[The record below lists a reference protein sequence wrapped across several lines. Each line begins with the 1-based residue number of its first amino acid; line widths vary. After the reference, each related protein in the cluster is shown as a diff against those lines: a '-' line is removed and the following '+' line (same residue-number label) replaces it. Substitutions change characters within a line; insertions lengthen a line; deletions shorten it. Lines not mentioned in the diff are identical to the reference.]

1 MSLKDKIKTP
11 DKMVDQQGAKL
22 LVYGQAGAG
31 KTFSTQTMPGRV
43 LVISAEAGLLS
54 IKDAPNVSAIEV
66 KTYDDLRE
74 VYAALDSGELD
85 YDSVCLDSIS
95 EISEILLAYEKG
107 RNKDGR
113 MAYQNVSE
121 AVTKVMRSF
130 RDLNIHVLFLCKEG
144 KENNDGVFLF
154 GPKMASKPLGEAI
167 TYFFDEVLALRA
179 YDDVDENGDSVIKRA
194 LQTQIHG
201 GYTAKDR
208 SGKLDK
214 FEEPNLT
221 ALIQKL
227 GFNINLKEKK
237 ESA

>member
-1 MSLKDKIKTP
+1 MRLKDKIKTP
-11 DKMVDQQGAKL
+11 DKLVDQQGAKL

-31 KTFSTQTMPGRV
+31 KTFSTQSMPGRV

-66 KTYDDLRE
+66 SNYDDLRE
-74 VYAALDSGELD
+74 VYAALKSGELV
-85 YDSVCLDSIS
+85 YDSVCLDSVS
-95 EISEILLAYEKG
+95 EISEILLVHEKG

-121 AVTKVMRSF
+121 AVTSLMRSF
-130 RDLNIHVLFLCKEG
+130 RDLDMHVLFLCKEG
-144 KENNDGVFLF
+144 KENNDGVFFF
-154 GPKMASKPLGEAI
+154 GPKMASKPLGDAI
-167 TYFFDEVLALRA
+167 TYFFDEVLALRVIEDQ
-179 YDDVDENGDSVIKRA
+179 DDDGNPVAARW
-194 LQTQIHG
+194 LQTRIGQ

-208 SGKLDK
+208 SGKLEA

-221 ALIQKL
+221 ALIAKL
-227 GFNINLKEKK
+227 GFTINVESK

>member
-11 DKMVDQQGAKL
+11 DKLVDQQG
-22 LVYGQAGAG
+22 AGAG
-31 KTFSTQTMPGRV
+31 KTFSTQSMPGKV

-66 KTYDDLRE
+66 SNYDDLRE
-74 VYAALDSGELD
+74 VYAALKSGELV
-85 YDSVCLDSIS
+85 YDSVCLDSVS
-95 EISEILLAYEKG
+95 EISEILLVHEKG

-121 AVTKVMRSF
+121 AVTSLMRSF
-130 RDLNIHVLFLCKEG
+130 RDLDMHVLFLCKEG
-144 KENNDGVFLF
+144 KENNDGVFFF
-154 GPKMASKPLGEAI
+154 GPKMASKPLGDAI
-167 TYFFDEVLALRA
+167 TYFFDEVLALRVIEDQ
-179 YDDVDENGDSVIKRA
+179 DDDGNPVAARW
-194 LQTQIHG
+194 LQTRIGQ

-208 SGKLDK
+208 SGKLEA

-221 ALIQKL
+221 ALITKL
-227 GFNINLKEKK
+227 GFNINVENK

>member
-22 LVYGQAGAG
+22 LIYGQAGAG
-31 KTFSTQTMPGRV
+31 KTYSTQSMPGKV

-66 KTYDDLRE
+66 SSIDDLRE
-74 VYAALDSGELD
+74 VYEALNSGELSF
-85 YDSVCLDSIS
+85 DSVCLDSVS
-95 EISEILLAYEKG
+95 EISEILLVHEKTK
-107 RNKDGR
+107 NKDGR

-121 AVTKVMRSF
+121 AVTSLMRSF
-130 RDLNIHVLFLCKEG
+130 RDLDMHVLFLCKEG
-144 KENNDGVFLF
+144 KENNDGIFLF

-167 TYFFDEVLALRA
+167 TYFFDEVLALRV

-194 LQTQIHG
+194 LQTRIHG

-221 ALIQKL
+221 ALIEKL
-227 GFNINLKEKK
+227 GFSINIENK

>member
-1 MSLKDKIKTP
+1 
-11 DKMVDQQGAKL
+11 
-22 LVYGQAGAG
+22 
-31 KTFSTQTMPGRV
+31 MPGRV

-66 KTYDDLRE
+66 SNYDDLRE
-74 VYAALDSGELD
+74 VYAALKSGELD
-85 YDSVCLDSIS
+85 YDSVCLDSVS
-95 EISEILLAYEKG
+95 EISEILLVHEKG

-121 AVTKVMRSF
+121 AVTSLMRSF
-130 RDLNIHVLFLCKEG
+130 RDLDMHVLFLCKEG
-144 KENNDGVFLF
+144 KENNDGVFIF
-154 GPKMASKPLGEAI
+154 GPKMASKPLGDAI
-167 TYFFDEVLALRA
+167 TYFFDEVLALRVIEDQ
-179 YDDVDENGDSVIKRA
+179 DDDGNPVAARW
-194 LQTQIHG
+194 LQTRIGQ

-208 SGKLDK
+208 SGKLEA

-227 GFNINLKEKK
+227 GFNINLEKE

>member
-1 MSLKDKIKTP
+1 MSLKDKI
-11 DKMVDQQGAKL
+11 
-22 LVYGQAGAG
+22 
-31 KTFSTQTMPGRV
+31 FSTQTMPGRV

-74 VYAALDSGELD
+74 VYAALKSGELD
-85 YDSVCLDSIS
+85 YDSVCLDSVS
-95 EISEILLAYEKG
+95 EISEILLVYEKG

-121 AVTKVMRSF
+121 AVTSLMRSF
-130 RDLNIHVLFLCKEG
+130 RDLDMHVLFLCKEG

-154 GPKMASKPLGEAI
+154 GPKMASKPLGDAI
-167 TYFFDEVLALRA
+167 TYFFDEVLALRIV
-179 YDDVDENGDSVIKRA
+179 DDQDDEGNAVAARW
-194 LQTQIHG
+194 LQTRIGQ

-208 SGKLDK
+208 SGKLEA

-221 ALIQKL
+221 ALIEKL
-227 GFNINLKEKK
+227 GFNINLEEKK

>member
-11 DKMVDQQGAKL
+11 DKLVDQQGAKL

-54 IKDAPNVSAIEV
+54 IKDAPNVSAIAV
-66 KTYDDLRE
+66 SNYDDLRE
-74 VYAALDSGELD
+74 VYAALKSGELV
-85 YDSVCLDSIS
+85 YDSVCLDSVS
-95 EISEILLAYEKG
+95 EISEILLVYEKG

-121 AVTKVMRSF
+121 AVTSLMRSF
-130 RDLNIHVLFLCKEG
+130 RDLDMHVLFLCKEG

-154 GPKMASKPLGEAI
+154 GPKMASKPLGDAI
-167 TYFFDEVLALRA
+167 TYFFDEVLALRIV
-179 YDDVDENGDSVIKRA
+179 DDQDDEGNAVAARW
-194 LQTQIHG
+194 LQTRIGQ

-208 SGKLDK
+208 SGKLEA

-227 GFNINLKEKK
+227 GFNINLEEKK

>member
-22 LVYGQAGAG
+22 LIYGQAGAG
-31 KTFSTQTMPGRV
+31 KTFSTQSMPGNV

-66 KTYDDLRE
+66 SSIDDLRE
-74 VYAALDSGELD
+74 VYEALNSGELSF
-85 YDSVCLDSIS
+85 DSVCLDSVS
-95 EISEILLAYEKG
+95 EISEILLVHEKTK
-107 RNKDGR
+107 NKDGR

-121 AVTKVMRSF
+121 AVTSLMRSF
-130 RDLNIHVLFLCKEG
+130 RDLDMHVLFLCKEG
-144 KENNDGVFLF
+144 KENNDGIFLF

-167 TYFFDEVLALRA
+167 TYFFDEVLALRV

-194 LQTQIHG
+194 LQTRIHG

-221 ALIQKL
+221 ALIEKL
-227 GFNINLKEKK
+227 GFSINIENK

>member
-1 MSLKDKIKTP
+1 MT
-11 DKMVDQQGAKL
+11 
-22 LVYGQAGAG
+22 
-31 KTFSTQTMPGRV
+31 GRV

-74 VYAALDSGELD
+74 VYAALKSGELD
-85 YDSVCLDSIS
+85 YDSVCLDSVS
-95 EISEILLAYEKG
+95 EISEILLVYEKG

-121 AVTKVMRSF
+121 AVTSLMRSF
-130 RDLNIHVLFLCKEG
+130 RDLDMHVLFLCKEG

-154 GPKMASKPLGEAI
+154 GPKMASKPLGDAI
-167 TYFFDEVLALRA
+167 TYFFDEVLALRIV
-179 YDDVDENGDSVIKRA
+179 DDQDDEGNAVAARW
-194 LQTQIHG
+194 LQTRIGQ

-208 SGKLDK
+208 SGKLEA

-227 GFNINLKEKK
+227 GFNINLEEKK

>member
-11 DKMVDQQGAKL
+11 DKLVNKQGAKL

-31 KTFSTQTMPGRV
+31 KTYATQTMPGKV

-66 KTYDDLRE
+66 SNYDDLRE
-74 VYAALDSGELD
+74 VYAALKSGELVF
-85 YDSVCLDSIS
+85 DSVCLDSVS
-95 EISEILLAYEKG
+95 EISEILLVHEKS

-113 MAYQNVSE
+113 MAYQNVAE
-121 AVTKVMRSF
+121 AVTSLMRSF
-130 RDLNIHVLFLCKEG
+130 RDLDMHVLFLCKEG
-144 KENNDGVFLF
+144 KENNDGVFFF
-154 GPKMASKPLGEAI
+154 GPKMASKPLGDAI
-167 TYFFDEVLALRA
+167 TYFFDEVLALRVIEDQ
-179 YDDVDENGDSVIKRA
+179 DDDGNPVAARW
-194 LQTQIHG
+194 LQTRIGQ

-208 SGKLDK
+208 SGKLEA

-221 ALIQKL
+221 ALITKL
-227 GFNINLKEKK
+227 GFNINIENK

>member
-11 DKMVDQQGAKL
+11 DKLVNKQGAKL

-31 KTFSTQTMPGRV
+31 KTYATQTMPGNV

-66 KTYDDLRE
+66 ANYDDLRE
-74 VYAALDSGELD
+74 VYAALKSGELV
-85 YDSVCLDSIS
+85 YDSVCLDSVS
-95 EISEILLAYEKG
+95 EISEILLVHEKG

-121 AVTKVMRSF
+121 AVTSLMRSF
-130 RDLNIHVLFLCKEG
+130 RDLDMHVLFICKEG
-144 KENNDGVFLF
+144 KENNDGVFFF
-154 GPKMASKPLGEAI
+154 GPKMASKPLGDAI
-167 TYFFDEVLALRA
+167 TYFFDEVLALRVIEDQ
-179 YDDVDENGDSVIKRA
+179 DDDGNPVAARW
-194 LQTQIHG
+194 LQSRIGQ

-208 SGKLDK
+208 SGKLEA

-221 ALIQKL
+221 ALIAKL
-227 GFNINLKEKK
+227 GFSMNVENK
-237 ESA
+237 ESK

>member
-74 VYAALDSGELD
+74 VYAALKSGELD
-85 YDSVCLDSIS
+85 YDSVCLDSVS
-95 EISEILLAYEKG
+95 EISEILLVYEKG

-121 AVTKVMRSF
+121 AVTSLMRSF
-130 RDLNIHVLFLCKEG
+130 RDLDMHVLFLCKEG

-154 GPKMASKPLGEAI
+154 GPKMASKPLGDAI
-167 TYFFDEVLALRA
+167 TYFFDEVLALRIV
-179 YDDVDENGDSVIKRA
+179 DDQDVAARW
-194 LQTQIHG
+194 LQTRIGQ

-208 SGKLDK
+208 SGKLEA

-221 ALIQKL
+221 ALIEKL
-227 GFNINLKEKK
+227 GFNINLEEKK